1 MEYFDCLTIIFPFRV
16 ADVMFLSMVTLWYEA
31 LSTTRTQFCGIFG
44 ISCRL
49 TIEENFYCSFHLDS
63 LLTLNI

>member
-1 MEYFDCLTIIFPFRV
+1 
-16 ADVMFLSMVTLWYEA
+16 MFLSMVTLWYEA

-49 TIEENFYCSFHLDS
+49 IIEDNFDFSFHLDS
-63 LLTLNI
+63 LLTVNL